1 MSTNARSTKKSTK
14 RSTKASN
21 KSNNKART
29 PKNIS
34 KGRTKSKDSR
44 AKKGARGSGVLKG
57 GTQLGIE
64 KGDKTLGRI
73 KIGGEAGLESDYSAG
88 DFKEGAED
96 VFDSI
101 KSGVKAT
108 KKKIS
113 DNLWLICNSTTADRI
128 KP

>member
-1 MSTNARSTKKSTK
+1 M
-14 RSTKASN
+14 
-21 KSNNKART
+21 
-29 PKNIS
+29 
-34 KGRTKSKDSR
+34 
-44 AKKGARGSGVLKG
+44 
-57 GTQLGIE
+57 GIE

-101 KSGVKAT
+101 KSEDVFDSMKSEDVFDSIKSGIKAT

-113 DNLWLICNSTTADRI
+113 DNLWLSAIEPGQIKLSTKIRPKFIDLYKLDNHKKWTKD
-128 KP
+128 

>member
-1 MSTNARSTKKSTK
+1 M
-14 RSTKASN
+14 
-21 KSNNKART
+21 
-29 PKNIS
+29 
-34 KGRTKSKDSR
+34 
-44 AKKGARGSGVLKG
+44 
-57 GTQLGIE
+57 GIE

-101 KSGVKAT
+101 KSEDVFDSMKSEDVFDSIKSGIKAT

-113 DNLWLICNSTTADRI
+113 DNLWLSAIEPRQIELSTKFALNSLTYKLDNHKKWTKD
-128 KP
+128 

>member
-1 MSTNARSTKKSTK
+1 MSTKARSTKSNTKARSTKKSTK
-14 RSTKASN
+14 GN
-21 KSNNKART
+21 IKAR
-29 PKNIS
+29 
-34 KGRTKSKDSR
+34 DSR
-44 AKKGARGSGVLKG
+44 AKKGTRGSGVLKG

-64 KGDKTLGRI
+64 KGNSNIGRI
-73 KIGGEAGLESDYSAG
+73 KIGGEADLESDYSAG

-113 DNLWLICNSTTADRI
+113 DHL
-128 KP
+128 

>member
-1 MSTNARSTKKSTK
+1 
-14 RSTKASN
+14 
-21 KSNNKART
+21 
-29 PKNIS
+29 
-34 KGRTKSKDSR
+34 
-44 AKKGARGSGVLKG
+44 
-57 GTQLGIE
+57 LGIE

-101 KSGVKAT
+101 KSEDVFDSMKSEDVFDSIKSGIKAT

-113 DNLWLICNSTTADRI
+113 DNLWLSAIEPRQIELSTKFALNSLTYKLDNHKKWTKD
-128 KP
+128 

>member
-1 MSTNARSTKKSTK
+1 MSTKARSTKKSIK
-14 RSTKASN
+14 RRTKASN
-21 KSNNKART
+21 KSNNKARS
-29 PKNIS
+29 PKNTT
-34 KGRTKSKDSR
+34 KGGTKAKDSR

-73 KIGGEAGLESDYSAG
+73 KIGGEAALETDYSAG
-88 DFKEGAED
+88 DFKEGAGD
-96 VFDSI
+96 VFDSV

-113 DNLWLICNSTTADRI
+113 DNL
-128 KP
+128 

>member
-1 MSTNARSTKKSTK
+1 M
-14 RSTKASN
+14 
-21 KSNNKART
+21 
-29 PKNIS
+29 
-34 KGRTKSKDSR
+34 
-44 AKKGARGSGVLKG
+44 
-57 GTQLGIE
+57 GIE

-101 KSGVKAT
+101 KSGIKAT

-113 DNLWLICNSTTADRI
+113 DNLWLSAIEPRQIELSTKFALNSLKYKLDNHKKWTKD
-128 KP
+128 

>member
-1 MSTNARSTKKSTK
+1 MRDEGKGGTKNRTK

-21 KSNNKART
+21 KSNNKKRHFEDIT
-29 PKNIS
+29 
-34 KGRTKSKDSR
+34 KGRTKRQTTKSKERDPWSR
-44 AKKGARGSGVLKG
+44 CIKRWYE
-57 GTQLGIE
+57 LGIE

-101 KSGVKAT
+101 KSGVNAT

-113 DNLWLICNSTTADRI
+113 DNF
-128 KP
+128 

>member
-1 MSTNARSTKKSTK
+1 MGIKARSSKRNTKARSASNTKARSASNTKARSANKSTK
-14 RSTKASN
+14 GSI
-21 KSNNKART
+21 KAR
-29 PKNIS
+29 
-34 KGRTKSKDSR
+34 DSG
-44 AKKGARGSGVLKG
+44 AKKEARGSGVLKG

-64 KGDKTLGRI
+64 KGDKTVGRI

-101 KSGVKAT
+101 KSGVKTA

-113 DNLWLICNSTTADRI
+113 DNL
-128 KP
+128 

>member
-1 MSTNARSTKKSTK
+1 M
-14 RSTKASN
+14 
-21 KSNNKART
+21 
-29 PKNIS
+29 
-34 KGRTKSKDSR
+34 
-44 AKKGARGSGVLKG
+44 
-57 GTQLGIE
+57 GIE

-101 KSGVKAT
+101 KSEDVFDSIKSEDVFDSMKSEDVFDSIKSGIKAT

-113 DNLWLICNSTTADRI
+113 DNL
-128 KP
+128 

>member
-1 MSTNARSTKKSTK
+1 VSTKARSTKKSTK
-14 RSTKASN
+14 RRTKTSN

-29 PKNIS
+29 PKNTT
-34 KGRTKSKDSR
+34 KGRTKAKNSR
-44 AKKGARGSGVLKG
+44 AKEGACGSGVLKG

-73 KIGGEAGLESDYSAG
+73 KIGGEAGLESDYSAS
-88 DFKEGAED
+88 DFKERAED
-96 VFDSI
+96 VFDSV

-113 DNLWLICNSTTADRI
+113 DNL
-128 KP
+128 

>member
-1 MSTNARSTKKSTK
+1 
-14 RSTKASN
+14 
-21 KSNNKART
+21 
-29 PKNIS
+29 
-34 KGRTKSKDSR
+34 
-44 AKKGARGSGVLKG
+44 
-57 GTQLGIE
+57 LGIE

-101 KSGVKAT
+101 KSEDVFDSIKSEDVFDSMKSEDVFDSIKSGIKAT

-113 DNLWLICNSTTADRI
+113 DNLWLSAIEPRQIELSTKFALNSLTYKLDNHKKWTKD
-128 KP
+128 